1 MDDRKTYAAL
11 LVIAA
16 IAIAVAIF
24 FGVMEVREY
33 MEPLAAAPK

>member
-16 IAIAVAIF
+16 IAIAAAIF
-24 FGVMEVREY
+24 FGVMELNEY
-33 MEPLAAAPK
+33 MQPLGAAAK